1 MTDEIQ
7 PFTGGH
13 IICDN
18 AVLENEGII
27 FEGCIFYADRITP
40 DISALYW
47 VDDGPTLS
55 SSVPKRV
62 AEFTAGQICASR
74 ALARQGYSAKVPGRS
89 RRIPVWP
96 AGICGSISHTDT
108 LACAIVTASDRW
120 RALGVDV
127 ESVMTPALA
136 HELRH
141 AIVAE
146 GEDDEPPP
154 TLSQEQFITLL
165 FSGKEAAFKAI
176 NILFPGFIDF
186 REVKIIFD
194 WAQSLFRIIYCGE
207 RKEVMHDVHLL
218 QGLFFWYQDSIIT
231 IVRLP
236 HL

>member
-1 MTDEIQ
+1 MAGQDQLVLLYMTDEIQ

-47 VDDGPTLS
+47 VDDGSTLS
-55 SSVPKRV
+55 SSVTKRV

-108 LACAIVTASDRW
+108 LACAIVIAGMAAPYKDSRPKTMLFASGPC
-120 RALGVDV
+120 LLKCQ
-127 ESVMTPALA
+127 PALF
-136 HELRH
+136 H
-141 AIVAE
+141 
-146 GEDDEPPP
+146 
-154 TLSQEQFITLL
+154 
-165 FSGKEAAFKAI
+165 
-176 NILFPGFIDF
+176 
-186 REVKIIFD
+186 
-194 WAQSLFRIIYCGE
+194 
-207 RKEVMHDVHLL
+207 
-218 QGLFFWYQDSIIT
+218 
-231 IVRLP
+231 
-236 HL
+236 